1 MAILSK
7 GTDFSTGDQVTAA
20 KLDALV
26 DNATFASGAVDDSTT
41 QLDGSGRIIV
51 KDGGITSAKL
61 PSGGLT
67 SNLKITSSGTVFP
80 NSPDNGYLQISN
92 SSGSNKLALDPNE
105 ILTHGDTLSI
115 RVPKS
120 EGINLQNVNNAGDG
134 VITNMRVQEGRV
146 GIGTTSPEAALHVVD
161 DGSTNPCILVQ
172 NASSSEGDIAVID
185 GEALQMGH
193 WSGSSFTERMSIN
206 SDGNVVVGRVSAS
219 SGAEDNG
226 IVLRSAGE
234 IYLARN
240 GTSSQNHLLFINN
253 ADSSAAT
260 VGSVSTSGSSTS
272 FNQSSDYRLKED
284 ILEMQDS
291 ISRVQ
296 ALKPINFAWKLDG
309 TRADGFLAHEAQE
322 VVPEAVTGT
331 KDAVDEDGQPDYQG
345 IDQSKLVP
353 LLTKALQEALTKIE
367 VLEAKVAALES

>member
-92 SSGSNKLALDPNE
+92 SDGSNVLALDPNE
-105 ILTHGDTLSI
+105 ILSKTSI
-115 RVPKS
+115 ALRCAKS
-120 EGINLQNVNNAGDG
+120 SDINFQNVNAAGDG

-161 DGSTNPCILVQ
+161 DGSTNPCILVEG
-172 NASSSEGDIAVID
+172 ASSSEGDIAVID
-185 GEALQMGH
+185 GEALQIGH
-193 WSGSSFTERMSIN
+193 WSGSSFTHRMQIDGSGQTIIGQTTTPTTVAGSLFVSGRIGSLNTVSQTTSEAANIN
-206 SDGNVVVGRVSAS
+206 IAATGLFRKS
-219 SGAEDNG
+219 
-226 IVLRSAGE
+226 
-234 IYLARN
+234 
-240 GTSSQNHLLFINN
+240 TSSARYKKNIEDYTKGIAAIKLLRPVSFQSNN
-253 ADSSAAT
+253 EEDDDKTYAGLIAEEVHDAGLT
-260 VGSVSTSGSSTS
+260 EFVSY
-272 FNQSSDYRLKED
+272 NNDNE
-284 ILEMQDS
+284 
-291 ISRVQ
+291 
-296 ALKPINFAWKLDG
+296 P
-309 TRADGFLAHEAQE
+309 
-322 VVPEAVTGT
+322 
-331 KDAVDEDGQPDYQG
+331 DAIAYSNMV
-345 IDQSKLVP
+345 S
-353 LLTKALQEALTKIE
+353 LLTKALQEAIAKIE

>member
-161 DGSTNPCILVQ
+161 DGSTNPCILVEG
-172 NASSSEGDIAVID
+172 ASSSEGDIAVID
-185 GEALQMGH
+185 GEALQIGH
-193 WSGSSFTERMSIN
+193 WSGSSFTHRMQIDGSGQTIIGQTTTPTTVAGSLFVSGRIGSLNTVSQTTSEAANIN
-206 SDGNVVVGRVSAS
+206 IAATGLFRKS
-219 SGAEDNG
+219 
-226 IVLRSAGE
+226 
-234 IYLARN
+234 
-240 GTSSQNHLLFINN
+240 TSSARYKKNIE
-253 ADSSAAT
+253 
-260 VGSVSTSGSSTS
+260 
-272 FNQSSDYRLKED
+272 DYTKGID
-284 ILEMQDS
+284 
-291 ISRVQ
+291 
-296 ALKPINFAWKLDG
+296 ALKLLRPVSFQSNNEEDG
-309 TRADGFLAHEAQE
+309 DKTYAGLIAEE
-322 VVPEAVTGT
+322 VHDAGLTEFVSYNNDDEPEAIAYSNMV
-331 KDAVDEDGQPDYQG
+331 
-345 IDQSKLVP
+345 S
-353 LLTKALQEALTKIE
+353 LLTKALQESIAKIE
-367 VLEAKVAALES
+367 ALEARVTALES